1 MPDAKRIVDVECI
14 VCMSVVKPWIVSR
27 CTRCKD
33 NGIVCHGCLY
43 GWANAGHN
51 PWVCTVCKT
60 PSGTMRNVPYALQ
73 PDVRH
78 IVAAIPRAVLAS
90 QIQLMEQLQGW
101 IVTVYGILLLVSV
114 SLITF
119 AFVYAS
125 LLVTVSIVRQTVLAI
140 EHAL

>member
-1 MPDAKRIVDVECI
+1 
-14 VCMSVVKPWIVSR
+14 
-27 CTRCKD
+27 
-33 NGIVCHGCLY
+33 
-43 GWANAGHN
+43 
-51 PWVCTVCKT
+51 
-60 PSGTMRNVPYALQ
+60 MRNVPYALQ

-78 IVAAIPRAVLAS
+78 IVTAIPRAVLAS
-90 QIQLMEQLQGW
+90 QIRLMEQLQGW

-125 LLVTVSIVRQTVLAI
+125 LLVTVGIVRQTILAV

>member
-1 MPDAKRIVDVECI
+1 
-14 VCMSVVKPWIVSR
+14 
-27 CTRCKD
+27 
-33 NGIVCHGCLY
+33 
-43 GWANAGHN
+43 
-51 PWVCTVCKT
+51 
-60 PSGTMRNVPYALQ
+60 MRNVPYALQ